1 MNILDF
7 EHEFETVI
15 TFEGDNEIDVNDM
28 TIRRY
33 QYDQNGTSIF
43 IGENYSMTTEALED
57 IAMGLQK
64 LANKITDYLDH
75 RE

>member
-7 EHEFETVI
+7 ENEFETVI
-15 TFEGDNEIDVNDM
+15 TFEGDNELDVNDM

-33 QYDQNGTSIF
+33 QFDQNGTSIV